1 MKRETWRHIA
11 IYILLIG
18 LSAAAMVT
26 ATKAVTYMCQLEEE
40 TEETT
45 VPETTK
51 DTSLFWTRPNL
62 IDPPKEL
69 IVVERL
75 QDTVGAPEATE
86 EPTTEELTTEPETE
100 PEIFTEEATTP
111 PMETETAAAS
121 VEKTEEITQ
130 AEPVTAQEPAPA
142 EVPLYSCH
150 GLVLDPEL
158 QRFAYSLLEGY
169 GMVCYY
175 EYFLCQAYQES
186 TYQADQRTLNHDCWD
201 CGLMQIREIYW
212 PEWSAESGIVGDIMD
227 PYDNVRMACYI
238 LSRYWQSTGSIA
250 ETISLYMAGWGG
262 PWQEQYV
269 SDVTSHLPFL
279 AKIN

>member
-1 MKRETWRHIA
+1 MTRETWRQIA
-11 IYILLIG
+11 IFVVLIV
-18 LSAAAMVT
+18 LSTAAMVT
-26 ATKAVTYMCQLEEE
+26 ATKAVIYMTQLEE

-51 DTSLFWTRPNL
+51 DISQFYTRPNL
-62 IDPPKEL
+62 IEPPKEL
-69 IVVERL
+69 VVVDWIQE
-75 QDTVGAPEATE
+75 TVGAPEATE
-86 EPTTEELTTEPETE
+86 EPTIKPETE
-100 PEIFTEEATTP
+100 PETTP
-111 PMETETAAAS
+111 EISTEPETTPAPMETETAAAP

-130 AEPVTAQEPAPA
+130 AEPVAAQEPALA
-142 EVPLYSCH
+142 DVPLYSCH
-150 GLVLDPEL
+150 GLVLDPDL
-158 QRFAYSLLEGY
+158 QRFAYSLLDGY

-186 TYQADQRTLNHDCWD
+186 TYQADQRTLNHGCWD

-238 LSRYWQSTGSIA
+238 LSRYWSSTGSIA

-269 SDVTSHLPFL
+269 SDVTSHMSFL